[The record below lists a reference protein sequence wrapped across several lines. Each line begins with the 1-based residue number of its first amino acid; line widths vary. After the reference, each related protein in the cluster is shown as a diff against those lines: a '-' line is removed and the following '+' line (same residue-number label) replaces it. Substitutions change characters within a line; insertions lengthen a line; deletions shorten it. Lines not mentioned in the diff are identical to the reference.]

1 MASQVPGR
9 RNGRAG
15 RRAASSG
22 LRRRALIGAGALAF
36 VLTTGAGCGGGIG
49 GGSEIINMK
58 LAHVNPPGNLV
69 SIAAE
74 EFARRINEEL
84 AGRVH
89 VDVFGGGSLGSDEV
103 TMVKAKLGTVD
114 IVVAST
120 VVSSLI
126 QEFGFF
132 EIPYL
137 IKDRAHLA
145 RVEQEVFWPHIAP
158 YAENLGFKILA
169 IWEHGF
175 RQITN
180 NARPIV
186 RPEDL
191 AGIKLRTPSGYWRI
205 NAFQALGAHP
215 TPMPL
220 TEVFVALQT
229 GVIDGQENPMHQI
242 YASRFQE
249 VQKYLSLSN
258 HVYSPVYVVV
268 GLDRWESQPPEVRET
283 IERIARETQAYALAE
298 AERMDSEFL
307 RLFEEAGMEINE
319 VDREAFVRASAPV
332 YDEFGAAVPGGR
344 MWIDMALALA
354 EEEPP
359 QPDAAPAEVSIDD
372 AEQPPEEHG
381 SQ

>member
-1 MASQVPGR
+1 
-9 RNGRAG
+9 
-15 RRAASSG
+15 
-22 LRRRALIGAGALAF
+22 
-36 VLTTGAGCGGGIG
+36 
-49 GGSEIINMK
+49 
-58 LAHVNPPGNLV
+58 
-69 SIAAE
+69 
-74 EFARRINEEL
+74 
-84 AGRVH
+84 
-89 VDVFGGGSLGSDEV
+89 
-103 TMVKAKLGTVD
+103 
-114 IVVAST
+114 
-120 VVSSLI
+120 
-126 QEFGFF
+126 
-132 EIPYL
+132 
-137 IKDRAHLA
+137 
-145 RVEQEVFWPHIAP
+145 
-158 YAENLGFKILA
+158 
-169 IWEHGF
+169 
-175 RQITN
+175 
-180 NARPIV
+180 
-186 RPEDL
+186 
-191 AGIKLRTPSGYWRI
+191 
-205 NAFQALGAHP
+205 
-215 TPMPL
+215 
-220 TEVFVALQT
+220 
-229 GVIDGQENPMHQI
+229 MHQI